1 MRYDTYLKR
10 GNLAD
15 STIGNY
21 MWTAN
26 YFNNHY
32 PELSKA
38 NLLDYKDF
46 LIQNYNPLTV
56 NVRIQAMNKY
66 LEYQNKEKLQ
76 LKCVKVQ
83 QKNFLENVISNADYI
98 YLKRKLKKLENRQLY
113 FAVWFMAATG
123 ARVSELIKFKIE
135 HVATGYVDI
144 YGKGGKLRRI
154 YIPEKL
160 QKEAIEWISTLNR
173 DSGFL
178 FVNRF
183 GKQITTRG
191 IAQQIKAYAI
201 KFGLEPRVVY
211 PNSFRHRFAKN
222 FLEKREDLALLA
234 DLLGHESIETTRIY
248 LRRTS
253 TEQRSIINKI
263 VTW

>member
-10 GNLAD
+10 DNLAD
-15 STIGNY
+15 STIQNY
-21 MWTAN
+21 TWTAK
-26 YFNNHY
+26 YFVEHY
-32 PELSKA
+32 PEVNKA

-46 LIQNYNPLTV
+46 LICNYNPQTV

-66 LEYQNKEKLQ
+66 LIYLNKERLQ
-76 LKCVKVQ
+76 LKCIKVQ
-83 QKNFLENVISNADYI
+83 QKNFLENVISNADYM
-98 YLKRKLKKLENRQLY
+98 YFKRKLKKLENKQLY

-123 ARVSELIKFKIE
+123 ARISELIKFKIE
-135 HVATGYVDI
+135 HVHAGYVDL

-160 QKEAIEWISTLNR
+160 QKEALEWIETLDR
-173 DSGFL
+173 ESGFL
-178 FVNRF
+178 FLNRF

-191 IAQQIKAYAI
+191 IAQQIKIYGI
-201 KFGLEPRVVY
+201 KCGLDPSVVY
-211 PNSFRHRFAKN
+211 PHSFRHRFAKN

-234 DLLGHESIETTRIY
+234 DLMGHESIETTRIY

-253 TEQRSIINKI
+253 TEQRMIINKI

>member
-98 YLKRKLKKLENRQLY
+98 YFKRKLKKLENRQLY

-144 YGKGGKLRRI
+144 Y
-154 YIPEKL
+154 
-160 QKEAIEWISTLNR
+160 
-173 DSGFL
+173 SGFL

-234 DLLGHESIETTRIY
+234 DLLGDVSIETTRIY

>member
-1 MRYDTYLKR
+1 M
-10 GNLAD
+10 
-15 STIGNY
+15 
-21 MWTAN
+21 
-26 YFNNHY
+26 
-32 PELSKA
+32 
-38 NLLDYKDF
+38 
-46 LIQNYNPLTV
+46 
-56 NVRIQAMNKY
+56 
-66 LEYQNKEKLQ
+66 
-76 LKCVKVQ
+76 
-83 QKNFLENVISNADYI
+83 
-98 YLKRKLKKLENRQLY
+98 
-113 FAVWFMAATG
+113 
-123 ARVSELIKFKIE
+123 
-135 HVATGYVDI
+135 
-144 YGKGGKLRRI
+144 
-154 YIPEKL
+154 